1 MLLNI
6 LLQEEIEQSVEQY
19 SFEFTIIYLPKWNLR
34 LFEIDLLWVIWLNIS
49 FSYFI
54 VYLFWYL
61 PFGLLQIFGKMGYY
75 ES

>member
-34 LFEIDLLWVIWLNIS
+34 LFEI
-49 FSYFI
+49 
-54 VYLFWYL
+54 L
-61 PFGLLQIFGKMGYY
+61 PKRR
-75 ES
+75 